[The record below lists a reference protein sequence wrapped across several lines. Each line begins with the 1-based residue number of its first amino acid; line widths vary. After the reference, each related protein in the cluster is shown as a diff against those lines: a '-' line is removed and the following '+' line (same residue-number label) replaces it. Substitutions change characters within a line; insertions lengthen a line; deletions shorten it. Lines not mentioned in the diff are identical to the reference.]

1 MKRKQVTYAHKR
13 NRTRRILLMNS
24 SPGLPDMEDV
34 NDDLDHQ
41 LTRTQMVKRMLK
53 RSRYSGSTISTQI
66 SKKSRLSLHEDSTQ
80 CTHPSRPPFDLQTPN
95 PTLLT
100 EAQVFQL
107 ESSVGQVLPPG
118 YEFSP
123 VPAQAFRPLPLR
135 RTSSQSL
142 KENAV
147 APPSRS
153 SSLSKYR
160 VSTNDDGP
168 LGISKRP
175 TGSSSRIQNRLSLAS
190 PFTSQPSSPQ
200 MKNDANTTIS
210 SSKRALSDI
219 KYNSNIPGQ
228 RNQTQSTFNS
238 PTYEDMETAISR
250 ARRPSAPCS
259 TAVRPDI
266 SLTFNS
272 SKANFRNESV
282 SFFPSFDPSD
292 YFVPK
297 LIVDFNR
304 PPSQLSYTPAY
315 NENFFDDAIDFS
327 TPFLN
332 SGVRRRRRAVF
343 DSPCSTD
350 EEVDYPPRIRPAP
363 YFDRGTSASPCCL
376 STYCEIQ
383 WKMPRTV
390 PRLMTA
396 SSLRC

>member
-13 NRTRRILLMNS
+13 NRNRRILLLHS
-24 SPGLPDMEDV
+24 SPGLLDMENV
-34 NDDLDHQ
+34 NEDPDHH
-41 LTRTQMVKRMLK
+41 LTRTQMATRMLK
-53 RSRYSGSTISTQI
+53 RSRHFGSTISTQI
-66 SKKSRLSLHEDSTQ
+66 SKKSRLSLHEDSTHS
-80 CTHPSRPPFDLQTPN
+80 TYPSRPPVDLQTPN

-135 RTSSQSL
+135 HTRSQSL

-153 SSLSKYR
+153 SESLSRYR
-160 VSTNDDGP
+160 VSTNDNGP
-168 LGISKRP
+168 TGILKRP
-175 TGSSSRIQNRLSLAS
+175 TRSSSRSQNRLPLAS

-200 MKNDANTTIS
+200 MKNDANKTIN

-219 KYNSNIPGQ
+219 KYNTNIPDQ
-228 RNQTQSTFNS
+228 RNQAQSTFNS
-238 PTYEDMETAISR
+238 PTYQDMETEISR
-250 ARRPSAPCS
+250 RRRPSAPCS

-266 SLTFNS
+266 SLTLNS
-272 SKANFRNESV
+272 SKTNFRNESV
-282 SFFPSFDPSD
+282 SIFPNFDPSD
-292 YFVPK
+292 YFVPR
-297 LIVDFNR
+297 LVVDFNR
-304 PPSQLSYTPAY
+304 PPSQLSYTSTY

-332 SGVRRRRRAVF
+332 SNARRRRRAAF

-350 EEVDYPPRIRPAP
+350 EEVDHPRRISQAQ
-363 YFDRGTSASPCCL
+363 YSDRGTSAQVLVVFPLIVKSDG
-376 STYCEIQ
+376 
-383 WKMPRTV
+383 R
-390 PRLMTA
+390 
-396 SSLRC
+396 